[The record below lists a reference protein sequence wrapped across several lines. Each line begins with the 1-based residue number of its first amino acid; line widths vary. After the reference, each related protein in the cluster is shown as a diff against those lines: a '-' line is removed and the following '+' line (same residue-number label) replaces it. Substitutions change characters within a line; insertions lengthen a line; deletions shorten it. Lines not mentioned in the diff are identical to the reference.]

1 MNDIGHVG
9 NYSPYA
15 ISYIVFCCRYCC
27 CWHIICQILIH
38 LARFFIIIWEEK
50 ASDDNVWSGLSHK
63 LYGSFKDDVFLR
75 IQFNLHNFE
84 INRTIAPFALRYFM
98 ARVQKLFLTF
108 SPHIWNVGMYFFVNP
123 QTNLLENFD
132 IMSTIQF
139 LTSNPSYLYQSINQ
153 SINHPPDK
161 QAGDQKMMLAFT
173 FSIREI
179 SEVKDSE
186 QVGDLQIC
194 ELQSRPGLR
203 W

>member
-1 MNDIGHVG
+1 M
-9 NYSPYA
+9 
-15 ISYIVFCCRYCC
+15 
-27 CWHIICQILIH
+27 H
-38 LARFFIIIWEEK
+38 LC
-50 ASDDNVWSGLSHK
+50 HK
-63 LYGSFKDDVFLR
+63 LYGSCKDDACLQ

-98 ARVQKLFLTF
+98 VRVQKLFLLF
-108 SPHIWNVGMYFFVNP
+108 FPHIWNVGMYFFVNP

-153 SINHPPDK
+153 SINQPPDK
-161 QAGDQKMMLAFT
+161 PAGDQKMMLAFT

-186 QVGDLQIC
+186 QVISKYVTIMLPQIWPSSSEVKDSEQVGVLQIC
-194 ELQSRPGLR
+194 ELQSRLR